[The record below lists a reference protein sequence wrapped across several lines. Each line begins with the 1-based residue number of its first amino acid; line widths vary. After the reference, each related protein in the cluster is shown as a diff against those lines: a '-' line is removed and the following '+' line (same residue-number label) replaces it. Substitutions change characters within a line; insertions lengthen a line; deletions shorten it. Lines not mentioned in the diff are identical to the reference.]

1 MKWSK
6 QFIRFVIIF
15 LLQILLINNLH
26 ISGLCHPYL
35 YIVCLLIM
43 PITLPNW
50 AELIIGAL
58 VGLIMDAFCNSP
70 GIHMAACTLLMLIRP
85 YLIGRMVADS
95 ERLTDEIDLS
105 TMSTMSFFIYAT
117 VLIVT
122 HHVMVFVLTNWFH
135 GWLFTIGQIIISSA
149 ITLGLVFGYL
159 FIKKK

>member
-1 MKWSK
+1 
-6 QFIRFVIIF
+6 
-15 LLQILLINNLH
+15 
-26 ISGLCHPYL
+26 
-35 YIVCLLIM
+35 
-43 PITLPNW
+43 
-50 AELIIGAL
+50 
-58 VGLIMDAFCNSP
+58 
-70 GIHMAACTLLMLIRP
+70 MLIRP